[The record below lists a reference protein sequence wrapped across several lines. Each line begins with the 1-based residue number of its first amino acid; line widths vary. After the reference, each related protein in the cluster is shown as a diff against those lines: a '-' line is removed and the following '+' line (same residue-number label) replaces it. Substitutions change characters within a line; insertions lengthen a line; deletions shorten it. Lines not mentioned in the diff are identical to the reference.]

1 MIMTLAKMV
10 LIAEILVMGG
20 GGVQGCIEHQH
31 QVLGGVG
38 VEQTC

>member
-10 LIAEILVMGG
+10 MIAEILNSGYGGGG
-20 GGVQGCIEHQH
+20 GGVQGCIEHQ
-31 QVLGGVG
+31 VLGG

>member
-10 LIAEILVMGG
+10 MSNSGYGG
-20 GGVQGCIEHQH
+20 GGGGYIEH

>member
-10 LIAEILVMGG
+10 MIAEILVMGG
-20 GGVQGCIEHQH
+20 GGVQGCIEHQ
-31 QVLGGVG
+31 VLGGVG